1 MKDFNFEEIL
11 ESCPMDYIYGKLK
24 NKDSSDLFVLKSS
37 IKEFNSK
44 LLSEVLGSD
53 IDFKTIFSKSNIH
66 GEGYYKDLNENFS
79 LKLLNND
86 YVIIWFSQY
95 LLEKYNKLEI
105 NLKKEKD
112 MLDLFLDSLTDYVF
126 FKDIDG
132 RYINCNKAFE
142 NKVGIEKK
150 YIIGKTD
157 KDIFF
162 DDPSKVETFIK
173 TDREVINSREKKVY
187 GEEWGFE
194 CEDGYLEETVKSP
207 YFDENNEVKG
217 IIGLTR
223 DISYKKAIEYR
234 LKKNDK
240 MFFEVFNY
248 LDDVVIIKE
257 GEKTIYVNHAFEKL
271 YGLNCKE
278 LYKEKSMIVKL
289 DRIHPEDR
297 YKFSNI
303 DFGNFFMEK
312 ARIVRA
318 DNEVR
323 NVLFRANSIK
333 NENGESIRR
342 IIVIND
348 ITDTIEKS
356 NEMEKLRMEFFANIS
371 HEFKTPVNLIYS
383 ALQLLEL
390 KLKNNIDRNEES
402 YINYIKMAKQNVFRL
417 LKLINNLIDSTKLE
431 AGFFNVNIK
440 NHDIVSCVEDIT
452 MSICGFAEKNKIYIT
467 FDTEEEE
474 KIIAFDL
481 NHLERIL
488 LNILSNAIKFNREN
502 GNIDVYMSFDER
514 YANISIKDTGI
525 GIQKDKIDLLFD
537 RFKKINNREIM
548 FNKKTIDIMKKILK
562 TAVVSTLEDVTDIS
576 NYVLHQA
583 LDNEE
588 LYQFVDDM
596 KDIENIDAEDIYN
609 VGIKVFK
616 NPTIHIL
623 LPKESERY
631 E

>member
-1 MKDFNFEEIL
+1 MRDFNFEEIL
-11 ESCPMDYIYGKLK
+11 ESCPMDYIYGKLD
-24 NKDSSDLFVLKSS
+24 NKDFSDLFVIKSS
-37 IKEFNSK
+37 VKAFNNK
-44 LLSEVLGSD
+44 LLSEVLGNE
-53 IDFKTIFSKSNIH
+53 IDFNTIFSASNIN
-66 GEGYYKDLNENFS
+66 GAGDYKDLKGNFS
-79 LKLLNND
+79 FKLINYD
-86 YVIIWFSQY
+86 HVIIWFNEC
-95 LLEKYNKLEI
+95 LLKNHNKIEI
-105 NLKKEKD
+105 NLKKERD

-132 RYINCNKAFE
+132 KYINCNKAFE
-142 NKVGIEKK
+142 NKVGIKKK

-162 DDPSKVETFIK
+162 DDPWKVKRFTE
-173 TDREVINSREKKVY
+173 TDREVINLKEKKVY

-194 CEDGYLEETVKSP
+194 NEEGYLEETIKSP
-207 YFDENNEVKG
+207 YFDENNEIKG

-240 MFFEVFNY
+240 MFFEVLNY

-278 LYKEKSMIVKL
+278 LYREKSMIIKL

-297 YKFSNI
+297 HKFNNI
-303 DFGNFFMEK
+303 DFQNFFMET

-323 NVLFRANSIK
+323 TVLFRANSIK

-348 ITDTIEKS
+348 ITDSIEKN

-383 ALQLLEL
+383 ALQILEL
-390 KLKNNIDRNEES
+390 KLKNNIGGDGES
-402 YINYIKMAKQNVFRL
+402 YINYIKVAQQNVFRL

-431 AGFFNVNIK
+431 AGFFNINIK

-452 MSICGFAEKNKIYIT
+452 MSICEFAEKNKVSIT

-481 NHLERIL
+481 NHLERVL
-488 LNILSNAIKFNREN
+488 LNILSNSIKFNREN
-502 GNIDVYMSFDER
+502 GNIYVYMSFDER
-514 YANISIKDTGI
+514 YVNISIKDTGI
-525 GIQKDKIDLLFD
+525 GIPKDKIALLFD
-537 RFKKINNREIM
+537 RFKKINNRLTKVNEGSGIGLFIANELVKINGGEMKVNSELGEGTEFIIKMPIKRFENEVLDEIAITSCERE
-548 FNKKTIDIMKKILK
+548 NR
-562 TAVVSTLEDVTDIS
+562 
-576 NYVLHQA
+576 
-583 LDNEE
+583 EE
-588 LYQFVDDM
+588 LY
-596 KDIENIDAEDIYN
+596 KIELSDIYS
-609 VGIKVFK
+609 
-616 NPTIHIL
+616 P
-623 LPKESERY
+623 
-631 E
+631 

>member
-11 ESCPMDYIYGKLK
+11 ESCPMDYIYGKLRT
-24 NKDSSDLFVLKSS
+24 KDSNDLFVLKSS
-37 IKEFNSK
+37 IKEFNNK

-53 IDFKTIFSKSNIH
+53 IDFKTIFSTSNIEV
-66 GEGYYKDLNENFS
+66 EGHYKDLNKNLS
-79 LKLLNND
+79 LNLLNND

-157 KDIFF
+157 KDLFF
-162 DDPSKVETFIK
+162 DNPCKVETFIK

-194 CEDGYLEETVKSP
+194 SEDGYLEETIKSP
-207 YFDENNEVKG
+207 YFDENNEIKG

-240 MFFEVFNY
+240 MFFEVLNY

-297 YKFSNI
+297 YKFNNI
-303 DFGNFFMEK
+303 DYGDFFMER

-323 NVLFRANSIK
+323 TVLFRANSIK

-342 IIVIND
+342 IIIIND
-348 ITDTIEKS
+348 ITDNIEKN

-390 KLKNNIDRNEES
+390 KLKNNIGGDVES
-402 YINYIKMAKQNVFRL
+402 YINYIKMAQQNVFRL

-431 AGFFNVNIK
+431 AGFFNINIK

-452 MSICGFAEKNKIYIT
+452 MSICEFAEKNKISIT

-488 LNILSNAIKFNREN
+488 LNILSNSIKFNREN
-502 GNIDVYMSFDER
+502 GNIDVNMSFDEK
-514 YANISIKDTGI
+514 YVNISIKDTGI
-525 GIQKDKIDLLFD
+525 GIPKDKIGLLFD
-537 RFKKINNREIM
+537 RFKKINNRLTKVNEGSGIGLFIANELVKINGGEMKVNSELGEGTEFIIKMPIKRFENEILDE
-548 FNKKTIDIMKKILK
+548 I
-562 TAVVSTLEDVTDIS
+562 
-576 NYVLHQA
+576 A
-583 LDNEE
+583 LTSCERENREE
-588 LYQFVDDM
+588 LY
-596 KDIENIDAEDIYN
+596 KIELSDIYS
-609 VGIKVFK
+609 
-616 NPTIHIL
+616 P
-623 LPKESERY
+623 
-631 E
+631 

>member
-11 ESCPMDYIYGKLK
+11 ESCPMDYIYGKLRT
-24 NKDSSDLFVLKSS
+24 KDSNDLFVLKSS
-37 IKEFNSK
+37 IKEFNNK

-53 IDFKTIFSKSNIH
+53 IDFKTIFSTSNIQV
-66 GEGYYKDLNENFS
+66 EGHYKDLNKNLS
-79 LKLLNND
+79 LNLLNND
-86 YVIIWFSQY
+86 YVIIWFNQY

-157 KDIFF
+157 KDLFF
-162 DDPSKVETFIK
+162 DNPCKVETFIK

-194 CEDGYLEETVKSP
+194 SEDGYLEETIKSP
-207 YFDENNEVKG
+207 YFDENNEIKG

-240 MFFEVFNY
+240 MFFEVLNY

-297 YKFSNI
+297 YKFNNI
-303 DFGNFFMEK
+303 DYGDFFMER

-323 NVLFRANSIK
+323 TVLFRANSIK

-342 IIVIND
+342 IIIIND
-348 ITDTIEKS
+348 ITDNIEKN

-390 KLKNNIDRNEES
+390 KLKNNIGGDVES
-402 YINYIKMAKQNVFRL
+402 YINYIKMAQQNVFRL

-431 AGFFNVNIK
+431 AGFFNINIK

-452 MSICGFAEKNKIYIT
+452 MSICEFAEKNKISIT

-488 LNILSNAIKFNREN
+488 LNILSNSIKFNREN
-502 GNIDVYMSFDER
+502 GNIDVNMSFDEK
-514 YANISIKDTGI
+514 YVNISIKDTGI
-525 GIQKDKIDLLFD
+525 GIPKDKIGLLFD
-537 RFKKINNREIM
+537 RFKKINNRLTKVNEGSGIGLFIANELVKINGGEMKVNSELGEGTEFIIKMPIKRFENEVLDEI
-548 FNKKTIDIMKKILK
+548 
-562 TAVVSTLEDVTDIS
+562 
-576 NYVLHQA
+576 A
-583 LDNEE
+583 LTSCERENREE
-588 LYQFVDDM
+588 LY
-596 KDIENIDAEDIYN
+596 KIELSDIYS
-609 VGIKVFK
+609 
-616 NPTIHIL
+616 P
-623 LPKESERY
+623 
-631 E
+631 

>member
-11 ESCPMDYIYGKLK
+11 ESCPMDYIYGKLRT
-24 NKDSSDLFVLKSS
+24 KDSNDLFVLKSS
-37 IKEFNSK
+37 IKEFNNK

-53 IDFKTIFSKSNIH
+53 IDFKTIFSTSNIEV
-66 GEGYYKDLNENFS
+66 EGHYKDLNKNLS
-79 LKLLNND
+79 LNLLNND

-157 KDIFF
+157 KDLFF
-162 DDPSKVETFIK
+162 DNPCKVETFIK

-194 CEDGYLEETVKSP
+194 SEDGYLEETIKSP
-207 YFDENNEVKG
+207 YFDENNEIKG

-240 MFFEVFNY
+240 MFFEVLNY

-297 YKFSNI
+297 YKFNNI
-303 DFGNFFMEK
+303 DYGDFFMER

-323 NVLFRANSIK
+323 TVLFRANSIK

-342 IIVIND
+342 IIIIND
-348 ITDTIEKS
+348 ITDNIEKN

-390 KLKNNIDRNEES
+390 KLKNNIGGDVES
-402 YINYIKMAKQNVFRL
+402 YINYIKMAQQNVFRL

-431 AGFFNVNIK
+431 AGFFNINIK

-452 MSICGFAEKNKIYIT
+452 MSICEFAEKNKISIT

-488 LNILSNAIKFNREN
+488 LNILSNSIKFNREN
-502 GNIDVYMSFDER
+502 GNIDVNMSFDEK
-514 YANISIKDTGI
+514 YVNISIKDTGI
-525 GIQKDKIDLLFD
+525 GIPKDKIGLLFD
-537 RFKKINNREIM
+537 RFKKINNRLTKVNEGSGIGLFIANELVKINGGEMKVNSELGEGTEFIIKMPIKRFENEVLDEI
-548 FNKKTIDIMKKILK
+548 
-562 TAVVSTLEDVTDIS
+562 
-576 NYVLHQA
+576 A
-583 LDNEE
+583 LTSCERENREE
-588 LYQFVDDM
+588 LY
-596 KDIENIDAEDIYN
+596 KIELSDIYS
-609 VGIKVFK
+609 
-616 NPTIHIL
+616 P
-623 LPKESERY
+623 
-631 E
+631 

>member
-11 ESCPMDYIYGKLK
+11 ESCPMDYIYGKLRT
-24 NKDSSDLFVLKSS
+24 KDSNDLFVLKSS
-37 IKEFNSK
+37 IKEFNNK

-53 IDFKTIFSKSNIH
+53 IDFKTIFSTSNIEV
-66 GEGYYKDLNENFS
+66 EGHYKDLNKNLS
-79 LKLLNND
+79 LNLLNND

-157 KDIFF
+157 KDLFF
-162 DDPSKVETFIK
+162 DNPCKVETFIK

-194 CEDGYLEETVKSP
+194 SESGYLEETIKSP
-207 YFDENNEVKG
+207 YFDENNEIKG

-240 MFFEVFNY
+240 MFFEVLNY

-297 YKFSNI
+297 YKFNNI
-303 DFGNFFMEK
+303 DFGNFFMER

-323 NVLFRANSIK
+323 TVLFRANSIK

-390 KLKNNIDRNEES
+390 KLKNNIGGDVES
-402 YINYIKMAKQNVFRL
+402 YINYIKMAQQNVFRL

-431 AGFFNVNIK
+431 AGFFNINIK

-452 MSICGFAEKNKIYIT
+452 MFICEFAEKNKISIT

-488 LNILSNAIKFNREN
+488 LNILSNSIKFNREN
-502 GNIDVYMSFDER
+502 GNVDVNMSFDEK
-514 YANISIKDTGI
+514 YVNISIKDTGI
-525 GIQKDKIDLLFD
+525 GIPKDKIGLLFD
-537 RFKKINNREIM
+537 RFKKINNRLTKVNEGSGIGLFIANELVKINGGEMQVNSELGEGTEFIIKMPIKRFENEVLDEI
-548 FNKKTIDIMKKILK
+548 
-562 TAVVSTLEDVTDIS
+562 
-576 NYVLHQA
+576 A
-583 LDNEE
+583 LTSCERENREE
-588 LYQFVDDM
+588 LY
-596 KDIENIDAEDIYN
+596 KIELSDIYS
-609 VGIKVFK
+609 
-616 NPTIHIL
+616 P
-623 LPKESERY
+623 
-631 E
+631 

>member
-1 MKDFNFEEIL
+1 MKDFNFEKIL
-11 ESCPMDYIYGKLK
+11 ESCPMDYIYGKID
-24 NKDSSDLFVLKSS
+24 NKKFSDLFVIKSS

-44 LLSEVLGSD
+44 LLSEVLGNY
-53 IDFKTIFSKSNIH
+53 IDFNTIFSVINIE
-66 GEGYYKDLNENFS
+66 GVGYYKDLKGNLS
-79 LKLLNND
+79 LKLIND
-86 YVIIWFSQY
+86 EHVIIWFNEY
-95 LLEKYNKLEI
+95 LLKNNNKIEI
-105 NLKKEKD
+105 NLKKERD

-150 YIIGKTD
+150 DIIGKTD

-162 DDPSKVETFIK
+162 DNPQKVETFTK
-173 TDREVINSREKKVY
+173 TDKEVINSRERKVY
-187 GEEWGFE
+187 GEEFGFAS
-194 CEDGYLEETVKSP
+194 EDGYLEETVKSP
-207 YFDENNEVKG
+207 YFDENNEIKG

-234 LKKNDK
+234 LQKNDK
-240 MFFEVFNY
+240 MFFEVLNY

-278 LYKEKSMIVKL
+278 VYKEKSMIIKL

-297 YKFSNI
+297 HKFNNI
-303 DFGNFFMEK
+303 DFGKFFMET
-312 ARIVRA
+312 ARIIRA
-318 DNEVR
+318 DNEIR
-323 NVLFRANSIK
+323 TVLFRANSIK

-348 ITDTIEKS
+348 ITGSVEES

-390 KLKNNIDRNEES
+390 KLKNHMDGDENS
-402 YINYIKMAKQNVFRL
+402 YINYIKVAQQNVFRL

-431 AGFFNVNIK
+431 AGFFNINIK
-440 NHDIVSCVEDIT
+440 NYDIVSCVEDIT
-452 MSICGFAEKNKIYIT
+452 MSICEFAEKNKISIT

-481 NHLERIL
+481 NNLERVL

-502 GNIDVYMSFDER
+502 GNIDVYMSFNER
-514 YANISIKDTGI
+514 CVNISIKDTGI
-525 GIQKDKIDLLFD
+525 GIPKDKIDLLFD
-537 RFKKINNREIM
+537 RFKKINNRLTKVNEGSGIGLFIANELVKINGGEIEVNSELGEGTEFIIKM
-548 FNKKTIDIMKKILK
+548 PIKRFENEILD
-562 TAVVSTLEDVTDIS
+562 EI
-576 NYVLHQA
+576 A
-583 LDNEE
+583 LTFCERKNREE
-588 LYQFVDDM
+588 LY
-596 KDIENIDAEDIYN
+596 KIELSDIYS
-609 VGIKVFK
+609 I
-616 NPTIHIL
+616 
-623 LPKESERY
+623 
-631 E
+631 

>member
-53 IDFKTIFSKSNIH
+53 IDFKTIFSKINIH
-66 GEGYYKDLNENFS
+66 GEGYYKDLNENLS

-162 DDPSKVETFIK
+162 DDPIKAETFIK

-303 DFGNFFMEK
+303 DFGHFFMEK

-390 KLKNNIDRNEES
+390 KLKNNIDRDEDS

-417 LKLINNLIDSTKLE
+417 LKLIN
-431 AGFFNVNIK
+431 
-440 NHDIVSCVEDIT
+440 
-452 MSICGFAEKNKIYIT
+452 
-467 FDTEEEE
+467 
-474 KIIAFDL
+474 
-481 NHLERIL
+481 
-488 LNILSNAIKFNREN
+488 
-502 GNIDVYMSFDER
+502 
-514 YANISIKDTGI
+514 
-525 GIQKDKIDLLFD
+525 
-537 RFKKINNREIM
+537 
-548 FNKKTIDIMKKILK
+548 
-562 TAVVSTLEDVTDIS
+562 
-576 NYVLHQA
+576 
-583 LDNEE
+583 
-588 LYQFVDDM
+588 
-596 KDIENIDAEDIYN
+596 
-609 VGIKVFK
+609 
-616 NPTIHIL
+616 
-623 LPKESERY
+623 
-631 E
+631 

>member
-11 ESCPMDYIYGKLK
+11 ESCPMEYIYGKLK

-66 GEGYYKDLNENFS
+66 GEGYYKDLKENLS

-162 DDPSKVETFIK
+162 DDPIKAETFIK

-278 LYKEKSMIVKL
+278 LYKEKS
-289 DRIHPEDR
+289 
-297 YKFSNI
+297 
-303 DFGNFFMEK
+303 
-312 ARIVRA
+312 
-318 DNEVR
+318 
-323 NVLFRANSIK
+323 
-333 NENGESIRR
+333 
-342 IIVIND
+342 
-348 ITDTIEKS
+348 

-390 KLKNNIDRNEES
+390 KLKNNIDRDEDS

-452 MSICGFAEKNKIYIT
+452 MSICGFAEKNKISIT

-525 GIQKDKIDLLFD
+525 GIQKDKIDLLFH
-537 RFKKINNREIM
+537 RFKKINNRLTKVNEGSGIGLYIAKELVKINGGEMIVNSELGEGTEFIIKLPIKKVESEVLDEI
-548 FNKKTIDIMKKILK
+548 
-562 TAVVSTLEDVTDIS
+562 
-576 NYVLHQA
+576 A
-583 LDNEE
+583 LTSCERENREE
-588 LYQFVDDM
+588 LYKV
-596 KDIENIDAEDIYN
+596 ELSDIYS
-609 VGIKVFK
+609 
-616 NPTIHIL
+616 L
-623 LPKESERY
+623 
-631 E
+631 

>member
-66 GEGYYKDLNENFS
+66 GEGYYKDLKENLS

-162 DDPSKVETFIK
+162 DDPIKAETFIK

-194 CEDGYLEETVKSP
+194 CEEGYLEETVKSP
-207 YFDENNEVKG
+207 YFDENNEIKG

-223 DISYKKAIEYR
+223 DISYKKAIEHR

-240 MFFEVFNY
+240 MFFEVLNY

-278 LYKEKSMIVKL
+278 VYKERSMIVKL

-297 YKFSNI
+297 YKFNNI
-303 DFGNFFMEK
+303 DFGDFFMEK

-348 ITDTIEKS
+348 ITDTIEKN

-390 KLKNNIDRNEES
+390 KLKNYMDGDENS
-402 YINYIKMAKQNVFRL
+402 YINYIKVAQQNVFRL

-431 AGFFNVNIK
+431 AGFFNINIK

-452 MSICGFAEKNKIYIT
+452 MSICEFAEKNKISIT

-481 NHLERIL
+481 NHLERVL
-488 LNILSNAIKFNREN
+488 LNILSNSIKFNREN
-502 GNIDVYMSFDER
+502 GSIDVTMSFDEK
-514 YANISIKDTGI
+514 YVNISIKDTGI
-525 GIQKDKIDLLFD
+525 GIPKDKIDLLFD
-537 RFKKINNREIM
+537 RFKKINNRLTKVNEGSGIGLFIANELVKINGGEM
-548 FNKKTIDIMKKILK
+548 MVNSELGEGTEFIVKLPIKKIA
-562 TAVVSTLEDVTDIS
+562 TEALEEI
-576 NYVLHQA
+576 A
-583 LDNEE
+583 LTSCERENREE
-588 LYQFVDDM
+588 LYKV
-596 KDIENIDAEDIYN
+596 ELSDIYS
-609 VGIKVFK
+609 
-616 NPTIHIL
+616 L
-623 LPKESERY
+623 
-631 E
+631 

>member
-53 IDFKTIFSKSNIH
+53 IDFKTIFSTSNIEV
-66 GEGYYKDLNENFS
+66 EGHYKDLNKNLS
-79 LKLLNND
+79 LNLLNND

-157 KDIFF
+157 KDLFF
-162 DDPSKVETFIK
+162 DNPCKVETFIK

-194 CEDGYLEETVKSP
+194 SEDGYLEETIKSP
-207 YFDENNEVKG
+207 YFDENNEIKG

-240 MFFEVFNY
+240 MFFEVLNY

-297 YKFSNI
+297 YKFNNI
-303 DFGNFFMEK
+303 DYGDFFMER

-323 NVLFRANSIK
+323 TVLFRANSIK

-342 IIVIND
+342 IIIIND
-348 ITDTIEKS
+348 ITDNIEKN

-390 KLKNNIDRNEES
+390 KLKNNIGGDVES
-402 YINYIKMAKQNVFRL
+402 YINYIKMAQQNVFRL

-431 AGFFNVNIK
+431 AGFFNINIK

-452 MSICGFAEKNKIYIT
+452 MSICEFAEKNKISIT

-488 LNILSNAIKFNREN
+488 LNILSNSIKFNREN
-502 GNIDVYMSFDER
+502 GNIDVNMSFDEK
-514 YANISIKDTGI
+514 YVNISIKDTGI
-525 GIQKDKIDLLFD
+525 GIPKDKIGLLFD
-537 RFKKINNREIM
+537 RFKKINNRLTKVNEGSGIGLFIANELVKINGGEMKVNSELGEGTEFIIKMPIKRFENEILDE
-548 FNKKTIDIMKKILK
+548 I
-562 TAVVSTLEDVTDIS
+562 
-576 NYVLHQA
+576 A
-583 LDNEE
+583 LTSCERENREE
-588 LYQFVDDM
+588 LY
-596 KDIENIDAEDIYN
+596 KIELSDIYS
-609 VGIKVFK
+609 
-616 NPTIHIL
+616 P
-623 LPKESERY
+623 
-631 E
+631 

>member
-11 ESCPMDYIYGKLK
+11 ESCPMDYIYGKLRT
-24 NKDSSDLFVLKSS
+24 KDSNDLFVLKSS
-37 IKEFNSK
+37 IKEFNNK

-53 IDFKTIFSKSNIH
+53 IDFKTIFSTSNIEV
-66 GEGYYKDLNENFS
+66 EGHYKDLNKNLS
-79 LKLLNND
+79 LNLLNND

-157 KDIFF
+157 KEIFF
-162 DDPSKVETFIK
+162 DDPIKAETFIK

-194 CEDGYLEETVKSP
+194 SEDGYLEETIKSP
-207 YFDENNEVKG
+207 YFDENNEIKG

-240 MFFEVFNY
+240 MFFEVLNY

-297 YKFSNI
+297 YKFNNI
-303 DFGNFFMEK
+303 DYGDFFMER

-323 NVLFRANSIK
+323 TVLFRANSIK

-342 IIVIND
+342 IIIIND
-348 ITDTIEKS
+348 ITDNIEKN

-390 KLKNNIDRNEES
+390 KLKNNIGGDVES
-402 YINYIKMAKQNVFRL
+402 YINYIKMAQQNVFRL

-431 AGFFNVNIK
+431 AGFFNINIK

-452 MSICGFAEKNKIYIT
+452 MSICDFAEKNKIFIT

-474 KIIAFDL
+474 KVIAFDL

-488 LNILSNAIKFNREN
+488 LNILSNSIKFNREN
-502 GNIDVYMSFDER
+502 GNIDVNMSFDEK
-514 YANISIKDTGI
+514 YVNISIKDTGI
-525 GIQKDKIDLLFD
+525 GIPKDKIGLLFD
-537 RFKKINNREIM
+537 RFKKINNRLTKVNEGSGIGLFIANELVKINGGEMKVNSELGEGTEFIIKMPIKRFENEVLDEI
-548 FNKKTIDIMKKILK
+548 
-562 TAVVSTLEDVTDIS
+562 
-576 NYVLHQA
+576 A
-583 LDNEE
+583 LTSCERENREE
-588 LYQFVDDM
+588 LY
-596 KDIENIDAEDIYN
+596 KIELSDIYS
-609 VGIKVFK
+609 
-616 NPTIHIL
+616 P
-623 LPKESERY
+623 
-631 E
+631 

>member
-24 NKDSSDLFVLKSS
+24 NEDSSDLFVLKSS

-53 IDFKTIFSKSNIH
+53 IDFKTIFSISNIE
-66 GEGYYKDLNENFS
+66 GEGYYKDLKENLT

-95 LLEKYNKLEI
+95 LLDKHNKLEI
-105 NLKKEKD
+105 NLKKEKG

-157 KDIFF
+157 KEIFF
-162 DDPSKVETFIK
+162 DDPIKVETFIK

-187 GEEWGFE
+187 GEEWGFQNE
-194 CEDGYLEETVKSP
+194 EGYLEETIKSP
-207 YFDENNEVKG
+207 YFDENNEIKG

-240 MFFEVFNY
+240 MFFEVLNY

-303 DFGNFFMEK
+303 DFEDFFMES

-356 NEMEKLRMEFFANIS
+356 AEMEKLRMEFFANIS

-383 ALQLLEL
+383 VLQLLEL
-390 KLKNNIDRNEES
+390 KLKNNIGEDGES
-402 YINYIKMAKQNVFRL
+402 YINYIEMAKKNIFRL

-431 AGFFNVNIK
+431 TGFFNVNIK

-452 MSICGFAEKNKIYIT
+452 MSICDFAEKNKISIT

-474 KIIAFDL
+474 KVIAFDL

-488 LNILSNAIKFNREN
+488 LNILSNSIKFNREN
-502 GNIDVYMSFDER
+502 GNIDVNLSFDER
-514 YANISIKDTGI
+514 YVNISIKDTGI
-525 GIQKDKIDLLFD
+525 GIPKDKMGLLFD
-537 RFKKINNREIM
+537 RFKKINNRLTKINEGTRIRLFIANELVKINGGEM
-548 FNKKTIDIMKKILK
+548 IVNSELGEGTEFIIKLPIKKNET
-562 TAVVSTLEDVTDIS
+562 E
-576 NYVLHQA
+576 A
-583 LDNEE
+583 LDEIALTSCERENKEE
-588 LYQFVDDM
+588 LYKV
-596 KDIENIDAEDIYN
+596 ELSDIYS
-609 VGIKVFK
+609 
-616 NPTIHIL
+616 L
-623 LPKESERY
+623 
-631 E
+631 

>member
-53 IDFKTIFSKSNIH
+53 IDFKTIFSKINIH
-66 GEGYYKDLNENFS
+66 GEGYYKDLNENLS

-162 DDPSKVETFIK
+162 DDPIKAETFIK

-303 DFGNFFMEK
+303 DFEDFFMEK

-390 KLKNNIDRNEES
+390 KLKNNIDRDEDS

-452 MSICGFAEKNKIYIT
+452 MSICGFAEKNKISIT

-525 GIQKDKIDLLFD
+525 GIQKDKIDLLFH
-537 RFKKINNREIM
+537 RFKKINNRLMRE
-548 FNKKTIDIMKKILK
+548 
-562 TAVVSTLEDVTDIS
+562 VE
-576 NYVLHQA
+576 
-583 LDNEE
+583 
-588 LYQFVDDM
+588 
-596 KDIENIDAEDIYN
+596 
-609 VGIKVFK
+609 
-616 NPTIHIL
+616 
-623 LPKESERY
+623 
-631 E
+631 

>member
-24 NKDSSDLFVLKSS
+24 NEDSSDLFVLKSS

-53 IDFKTIFSKSNIH
+53 IDFKTIFSTSNIER
-66 GEGYYKDLNENFS
+66 EGYYKDLKENLT

-95 LLEKYNKLEI
+95 LLDKHNKLEI
-105 NLKKEKD
+105 NLKKEKG

-157 KDIFF
+157 KEIFF
-162 DDPSKVETFIK
+162 DDPIKAETFIK

-187 GEEWGFE
+187 GEEWGFQNE
-194 CEDGYLEETVKSP
+194 EGYLEETIKSP
-207 YFDENNEVKG
+207 YFDENNEIKG

-234 LKKNDK
+234 LKKNDN
-240 MFFEVFNY
+240 MFFEVLNY

-303 DFGNFFMEK
+303 DFEDFFMES

-356 NEMEKLRMEFFANIS
+356 AEMEKLRMEFFANIS

-383 ALQLLEL
+383 VLQLLEL
-390 KLKNNIDRNEES
+390 KLKNNIGEDGES
-402 YINYIKMAKQNVFRL
+402 YINYIETAKKNIFRL

-431 AGFFNVNIK
+431 TGFFNVNIK

-452 MSICGFAEKNKIYIT
+452 MSICDFAEKNKISIT

-474 KIIAFDL
+474 KVIAFDL

-488 LNILSNAIKFNREN
+488 LNILSNSIKFNREN
-502 GNIDVYMSFDER
+502 GNIDVNLSFDER
-514 YANISIKDTGI
+514 YVNISIKDTGI
-525 GIQKDKIDLLFD
+525 GIPKDKMGLLFD
-537 RFKKINNREIM
+537 RFKKINNRLTKINEGSGIGLFIANELVKINGGEM
-548 FNKKTIDIMKKILK
+548 IVNSELGEGTEFIIKLPIKKIK
-562 TAVVSTLEDVTDIS
+562 TE
-576 NYVLHQA
+576 A
-583 LDNEE
+583 LDEIALTSCERENREE
-588 LYQFVDDM
+588 LYKV
-596 KDIENIDAEDIYN
+596 ELSDIYS
-609 VGIKVFK
+609 
-616 NPTIHIL
+616 L
-623 LPKESERY
+623 
-631 E
+631 